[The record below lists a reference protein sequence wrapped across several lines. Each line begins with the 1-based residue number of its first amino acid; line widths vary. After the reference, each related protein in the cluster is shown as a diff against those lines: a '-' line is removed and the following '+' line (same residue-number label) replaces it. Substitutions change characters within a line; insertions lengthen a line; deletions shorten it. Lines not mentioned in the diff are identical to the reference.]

1 MLALLLFLP
10 MVAALASLR
19 APSDAWRLP
28 IVQGVAVVEVVLVA
42 LLFVQGPV
50 SLFGRYLVVDAA
62 ALLVLATLWVLF
74 LGIAFYL
81 RAYLARSEP
90 RPLQAFT
97 FALLIF
103 IDALSWAT
111 VSQHL
116 GVFWVALEAATL
128 ASAPLIYFHQSAKA
142 LEATWKYIIV
152 GSVGIALALLGTI
165 FLAVAA
171 TDPATGETTLWLPDL
186 LAGRAFSTPWLHA
199 SFVFLLVGYGTK
211 MGLAPMHAWKPDAYG
226 EAPPP
231 VAALMAGGL
240 TTVAFLGLLRVT
252 AVLACAG
259 EAAFASSLLVLLG
272 LVSLGVAAAFVVGQS
287 DLRRLLAYSS
297 IENMGVLVIGL
308 GFGALGTEGALLQ
321 AVNNAINKG
330 ILFLVAGNLLQTY
343 GTTAIGSVRGA
354 LTRTPLTGILL
365 MSGAFAAM
373 GLPPFGLFVSEV
385 TVLRAVLAG
394 GAAWTAA
401 LYLGF
406 LAIIFLGMAA
416 AFLPMAQGDAPA
428 GTVPIRE
435 PWSATLPSVCF
446 AAGALVLGVYVP
458 RPLLSLIHA
467 VAQQMGAP

>member
-1 MLALLLFLP
+1 MLAVLLFLP
-10 MVAALASLR
+10 LAAALASLR

-42 LLFVQGPV
+42 LLSTQGPV
-50 SLFGRYLVVDAA
+50 SLFGRYLVVDSA
-62 ALLVLATLWVLF
+62 ALLVLATIWALF

-81 RAYLARSEP
+81 RAYLARAEQ
-90 RPLQAFT
+90 RPLQAFV
-97 FALLIF
+97 FALLIL
-103 IDALSWAT
+103 IDALSWAA

-128 ASAPLIYFHQSAKA
+128 ASAPLIYFHQGAKA
-142 LEATWKYIIV
+142 LEAAWKYIIV

-165 FLAVAA
+165 FLAIAA

-186 LAGRAFSTPWLHA
+186 LAGRAFSKPWLHA

-240 TTVAFLGLLRVT
+240 TTCAFLGIVRAT
-252 AVLACAG
+252 AVLASAG

-297 IENMGVLVIGL
+297 IENMGVLVFGL
-308 GFGALGTEGALLQ
+308 GFGALGTEGAMLQ
-321 AVNNAINKG
+321 VVNNAMNKG
-330 ILFLVAGNLLQTY
+330 IMFLVAGNLLQTY

-354 LTRTPLTGILL
+354 LTRTPLTGVLL
-365 MSGAFAAM
+365 MAGAFAAM

-416 AFLPMAQGDAPA
+416 AFLPMAQGEAPA

-435 PWSATLPSVCF
+435 PWSATLPSACF
-446 AAGALVLGVYVP
+446 AIGALVLGVYVP
-458 RPLLSLIHA
+458 KPLLSLIHV
-467 VAQQMGAP
+467 VAQQMGAR

>member
-1 MLALLLFLP
+1 MLAIFLFLP
-10 MVAALASLR
+10 LVAALASLR

-28 IVQGVAVVEVVLVA
+28 IVQSVALIEAALVA
-42 LLFVQGPV
+42 LLFAQGPW

-62 ALLVLATLWVLF
+62 ALLVLGTIWGLF

-81 RAYLARSEP
+81 SAYIARAEK
-90 RPLQAFT
+90 RPLRGFV
-97 FALLIF
+97 FALLIL
-103 IDALSWAT
+103 INALSWAT

-116 GVFWVALEAATL
+116 GVFWVAFEAATL
-128 ASAPLIYFHQSAKA
+128 ASAQLIYFHHSGKA

-186 LAGRAFSTPWLHA
+186 LAGRAFSKPWLHA
-199 SFVFLLVGYGTK
+199 AFVFLLVGYGTK

-240 TTVAFLGLLRVT
+240 TTCAFLGIVRVT
-252 AVLACAG
+252 AVLTRAG
-259 EAAFASSLLVLLG
+259 EAAFASSLLMLLG
-272 LVSLGVAAAFVVGQS
+272 LVSLGVAAAFVIGQS

-297 IENMGVLVIGL
+297 IENMGVLVFGL

-321 AVNNAINKG
+321 AVNNALNKG
-330 ILFLVAGNLLQTY
+330 ILFLIAGNLLQTY

-354 LTRTPLTGILL
+354 LTRTPLTGVLL
-365 MSGAFAAM
+365 MAGAFAAM

-394 GAAWTAA
+394 GAAWAA
-401 LYLGF
+401 VLYLGF
-406 LAIIFLGMAA
+406 LSIIFLGMAA
-416 AFLPMAQGDAPA
+416 AFLPMAQGEAPA
-428 GTVPIRE
+428 GTVPIHE
-435 PWSATLPSVCF
+435 PWSATLPSACF
-446 AAGALVLGVYVP
+446 AVGALVLGVYVP
-458 RPLLSLIHA
+458 KPLLSLIHL
-467 VAQQMGAP
+467 VAQQMGAR

>member
-1 MLALLLFLP
+1 MLAVFLFLP
-10 MVAALASLR
+10 MVAALASLCV
-19 APSDAWRLP
+19 PSDRLRLA
-28 IVQGVAVVEVVLVA
+28 IVQAVAVVEVGIVA
-42 LLFVQGPV
+42 LLFVRGPL
-50 SLFGRYLVVDAA
+50 SLFGRYLFVDAA
-62 ALLVLATLWVLF
+62 ALLVLGTIWALF

-81 RAYLARSEP
+81 RAYLARAEK
-90 RPLQAFT
+90 RPLRGFA
-97 FALLIF
+97 FALLIL

-128 ASAPLIYFHQSAKA
+128 ASAPLIYFHQSGKA
-142 LEATWKYIIV
+142 LEAAWKYIIV

-186 LAGRAFSTPWLHA
+186 LAGRAFSKPWLHA
-199 SFVFLLVGYGTK
+199 AFVFLLVGYGTK

-240 TTVAFLGLLRVT
+240 TTVAFLGIVRVT
-252 AVLACAG
+252 VVLARAG

-297 IENMGVLVIGL
+297 IENMGVLVFGL
-308 GFGALGTEGALLQ
+308 GFGALGTEGAMLQ
-321 AVNNAINKG
+321 VVNNALNKG
-330 ILFLVAGNLLQTY
+330 IMFLVAGNLLQTY
-343 GTTAIGSVRGA
+343 GTTTIGKVRGA
-354 LTRTPLTGILL
+354 LTRTPLTGVLL
-365 MSGAFAAM
+365 MAGAFAAM

-406 LAIIFLGMAA
+406 LSIIFLGMAA
-416 AFLPMAQGDAPA
+416 AFLPMAQGEAPA
-428 GTVPIRE
+428 NTVPIRE
-435 PWSATLPSVCF
+435 PWSATLPSACF
-446 AAGALVLGVYVP
+446 AVGALVLGVYVP
-458 RPLLSLIHA
+458 RPLLSLIHV
-467 VAQQMGAP
+467 VAQQMGPR

>member
-1 MLALLLFLP
+1 MLAALLFLP
-10 MVAALASLR
+10 VVAALASLR
-19 APSDAWRLP
+19 APSDSWRLA
-28 IVQGVAVVEVVLVA
+28 IVQAVAVVEALLVA
-42 LLFVQGPV
+42 LLYVRGP
-50 SLFGRYLVVDAA
+50 SSQFGRYLVVDSA
-62 ALLVLATLWVLF
+62 ALLVLGTIWALF

-81 RAYLARSEP
+81 RAYLARAEKRSL
-90 RPLQAFT
+90 RVFA
-97 FALLIF
+97 FALLLF
-103 IDALSWAT
+103 VDALSWAT

-128 ASAPLIYFHQSAKA
+128 ASAPLIYFHQSGKA

-171 TDPATGETTLWLPDL
+171 TDPATGGTTLWLPAL
-186 LAGRAFSTPWLHA
+186 LAGRSFSKPWLHA
-199 SFVFLLVGYGTK
+199 AFVFLLVGYGTK

-240 TTVAFLGLLRVT
+240 TTCAFLGIVRVT
-252 AVLACAG
+252 AVLAHAG
-259 EAAFASSLLVLLG
+259 EAAFANSLLVLLG
-272 LVSLGVAAAFVVGQS
+272 LVSLGVAAAFVVGER

-297 IENMGVLVIGL
+297 IENMGVLVLGL

-321 AVNNAINKG
+321 AVNNALNKG
-330 ILFLVAGNLLQTY
+330 ILFLIAGNLLQTY
-343 GTTAIGSVRGA
+343 GTTAVGSVRGA
-354 LTRTPLTGILL
+354 LTRTPLTGVLL
-365 MSGAFAAM
+365 MVGAFAAM

-406 LAIIFLGMAA
+406 LSIIFLGMGA
-416 AFLPMAQGDAPA
+416 AFLSMAQGEAPA

-435 PWSATLPSVCF
+435 PWSATVPPACF
-446 AAGALVLGVYVP
+446 AVSALVLGIYVP
-458 RPLLSLIHA
+458 KPLLSLIDA
-467 VAQQMGAP
+467 VAHQIGAR